1 MSHPFR
7 NHLATISPNWHRQQ
21 KENLQNWR
29 QSFAET
35 ADIIGDELSLVEQAI
50 FVPLASTLS
59 IAKIVASG
67 EQDRLYVGSALT
79 MSAFHD
85 LHSSGFPVDGA
96 EIGGF
101 TRADRTR
108 RAATIILRPAVSFT
122 PFERRLCAAHE
133 LRHAQLLTNDLA
145 KGIDAEADRNQA
157 YYSEE
162 IIAYASAA
170 PIADAELQG
179 RFTPIVAKAAAFMI
193 VQDHPFHSDIREI
206 LDESKDVS
214 TALQSSSLLWQS
226 FRAITAALV
235 AQERQLSAK
244 DSVTFA
250 EILTGQKHEVKI
262 VAPSAKSA
270 S

>member
-7 NHLATISPNWHRQQ
+7 NHFATVSPNWHRRQE
-21 KENLQNWR
+21 ENLQNWR

-35 ADIIGDELSLVEQAI
+35 VDIIGDELNIVEQAV

-59 IAKIVASG
+59 IAKIVARG
-67 EQDRLYVGSALT
+67 EQDRLYVGSTLT

-85 LHSSGFPVDGA
+85 LHFGGVPVDGT

-122 PFERRLCAAHE
+122 PFDRRLCAAHE
-133 LRHAQLLTNDLA
+133 LRHAQLLTNDFSN
-145 KGIDAEADRNQA
+145 GIDVEADRSQA
-157 YYSEE
+157 HYSEE
-162 IIAYASAA
+162 IVAYASAA

-179 RFTPIVAKAAAFMI
+179 KFTPIVAKVAAFM
-193 VQDHPFHSDIREI
+193 VDQERPFHSDIREI
-206 LDESKDVS
+206 LDESKDVRA
-214 TALQSSSLLWQS
+214 ALQNSSLLWQS
-226 FRAITAALV
+226 FRAITATLV
-235 AQERQLSAK
+235 LQERQLSAE

-250 EILTGQKHEVKI
+250 EILTGQKHEV
-262 VAPSAKSA
+262 VRPSSSKSV